1 MLKPNVIFFGE
12 QLPMREFVAA
22 QMAVK
27 AADLMLLVGSSLE
40 TAPASDLPE
49 LALQNGA
56 KLIIINNQPTYVD
69 DRADI
74 VVHADAAEVLPL
86 IMDLVTA

>member
-1 MLKPNVIFFGE
+1 
-12 QLPMREFVAA
+12 MREFVAA

-74 VVHADAAEVLPL
+74 VIRADVAEVLPL
-86 IMDLVTA
+86 ILDLVTV